1 MKKMISRL
9 SALLLAFISGMTAM
23 FIPVSA
29 SGYGIKAD
37 SRTTNTIRLVWEDQD
52 KADAYRVYKYDA
64 SKKKFKEY
72 KTVVANQCTITDLKP
87 GTGYKF
93 KVRALKKNKKGKF
106 AKLSE
111 SGVVTVKTLSKSGSS
126 GSSGK
131 KKPKKQDAADTDK
144 ILQQYNDAVRDLAR
158 IDMEIE
164 QCQRNIDAYQEGI
177 ARYSSMNTE
186 RARTELYKCQVG
198 LEEETKRL
206 RDLTRRRTGLKND
219 VDRLRSTL
227 HMNGIKTV

>member
-37 SRTTNTIRLVWEDQD
+37 SRTTNTIRLLWEDQD

-93 KVRALKKNKKGKF
+93 KVRALRKNKKGKF

-126 GSSGK
+126 GKSGSDSSK
-131 KKPKKQDAADTDK
+131 KKPSRFCIVLCHTFK
-144 ILQQYNDAVRDLAR
+144 
-158 IDMEIE
+158 
-164 QCQRNIDAYQEGI
+164 
-177 ARYSSMNTE
+177 
-186 RARTELYKCQVG
+186 
-198 LEEETKRL
+198 KRL
-206 RDLTRRRTGLKND
+206 YAVLVMCSVKEDIFAYLFHTTGPIH
-219 VDRLRSTL
+219 T
-227 HMNGIKTV
+227 